1 MTLLEV
7 MGAKTPTSVPVHLYM
22 MKEEEEDAHEP
33 RKNYTWKM
41 ATTIAATIAQA
52 LLIDIKGS
60 MSSVWNYFVLLS

>member
-7 MGAKTPTSVPVHLYM
+7 MGAKTPTSVPVYLYM
-22 MKEEEEDAHEP
+22 MKEEDAHEP